1 MIALQLKTKRLK
13 KVLLSVLPDG
23 KIYLFGSHAKESAK
37 PWSDIDVAI
46 VSKNL
51 GKDYWAER
59 QKLEK
64 LIAKIDDDFELH
76 LFKPEDFNNPYDPL
90 VSEIKKYGLLV

>member
-1 MIALQLKTKRLK
+1 MRALQLKTKQLK

-37 PWSDIDVAI
+37 QWSDIDVAI

-51 GKDYWAER
+51 GKDYWIER

-64 LIAKIDDDFELH
+64 LIAEIDDNFELH
-76 LFKPEDFNNPYDPL
+76 LFKPEDFSNPYDPL